1 MTQKKKK
8 KNINLGLLIRVTF
21 FFLLPLTVSAE
32 TIEKKYASFKLL
44 NKTTN
49 KVSTKD
55 ILVSSKISWET
66 LNIEVLYCGS
76 TPPTEIPEDYVL
88 IDVYDTIN
96 NENTNILGIRLEN
109 RVKNSITTYH
119 LHLLDLNEIQ
129 IEIPSTTFDYVI
141 EMESIDFQ
149 KICRDMNN
157 LAADTMEIKSIGEQ
171 LIFTCTSEFAQ
182 QETILRQSDD
192 GLAYRESSDS
202 IVQGLFRLKKNGM
215 VERAFQLKKIKNKKF
230 TILKKAN
237 SQFSGL

>member
-96 NENTNILGIRLEN
+96 NENTNIYRGWMISSSPDVTSLQNPI
-109 RVKNSITTYH
+109 Y
-119 LHLLDLNEIQ
+119 DLWLVDCIN
-129 IEIPSTTFDYVI
+129 D
-141 EMESIDFQ
+141 
-149 KICRDMNN
+149 K
-157 LAADTMEIKSIGEQ
+157 
-171 LIFTCTSEFAQ
+171 TS
-182 QETILRQSDD
+182 
-192 GLAYRESSDS
+192 
-202 IVQGLFRLKKNGM
+202 
-215 VERAFQLKKIKNKKF
+215 
-230 TILKKAN
+230 
-237 SQFSGL
+237 

>member
-21 FFLLPLTVSAE
+21 FFLLPLIVSAE

-76 TPPTEIPEDYVL
+76 TPPTEIPENYVL

-96 NENTNILGIRLEN
+96 NENTNIYKGWMISSSPDVTPLEN
-109 RVKNSITTYH
+109 PIY
-119 LHLLDLNEIQ
+119 DLWLVDCSN
-129 IEIPSTTFDYVI
+129 D
-141 EMESIDFQ
+141 
-149 KICRDMNN
+149 K
-157 LAADTMEIKSIGEQ
+157 
-171 LIFTCTSEFAQ
+171 TS
-182 QETILRQSDD
+182 
-192 GLAYRESSDS
+192 
-202 IVQGLFRLKKNGM
+202 
-215 VERAFQLKKIKNKKF
+215 
-230 TILKKAN
+230 
-237 SQFSGL
+237 

>member
-76 TPPTEIPEDYVL
+76 TPPTETPEDYVL

-96 NENTNILGIRLEN
+96 NENTNIYKGWMISSSPDVTPLEN
-109 RVKNSITTYH
+109 PIY
-119 LHLLDLNEIQ
+119 DLWLVDCSN
-129 IEIPSTTFDYVI
+129 D
-141 EMESIDFQ
+141 
-149 KICRDMNN
+149 K
-157 LAADTMEIKSIGEQ
+157 
-171 LIFTCTSEFAQ
+171 TS
-182 QETILRQSDD
+182 
-192 GLAYRESSDS
+192 
-202 IVQGLFRLKKNGM
+202 
-215 VERAFQLKKIKNKKF
+215 
-230 TILKKAN
+230 
-237 SQFSGL
+237 

>member
-8 KNINLGLLIRVTF
+8 KNINLGLLIRVAF
-21 FFLLPLTVSAE
+21 YFLLPLTVSAE

-96 NENTNILGIRLEN
+96 NENTNIYRGWMISSSPDVTPLEN
-109 RVKNSITTYH
+109 PIY
-119 LHLLDLNEIQ
+119 DLWLVDCSN
-129 IEIPSTTFDYVI
+129 D
-141 EMESIDFQ
+141 
-149 KICRDMNN
+149 K
-157 LAADTMEIKSIGEQ
+157 
-171 LIFTCTSEFAQ
+171 TS
-182 QETILRQSDD
+182 
-192 GLAYRESSDS
+192 
-202 IVQGLFRLKKNGM
+202 
-215 VERAFQLKKIKNKKF
+215 
-230 TILKKAN
+230 
-237 SQFSGL
+237 

>member
-8 KNINLGLLIRVTF
+8 KNINLGLLIRLTI

-96 NENTNILGIRLEN
+96 NENTNIYKGWMISSSPDVTPLEN
-109 RVKNSITTYH
+109 PIY
-119 LHLLDLNEIQ
+119 DLWLVDCSN
-129 IEIPSTTFDYVI
+129 D
-141 EMESIDFQ
+141 
-149 KICRDMNN
+149 K
-157 LAADTMEIKSIGEQ
+157 
-171 LIFTCTSEFAQ
+171 TS
-182 QETILRQSDD
+182 
-192 GLAYRESSDS
+192 
-202 IVQGLFRLKKNGM
+202 
-215 VERAFQLKKIKNKKF
+215 
-230 TILKKAN
+230 
-237 SQFSGL
+237 

>member
-8 KNINLGLLIRVTF
+8 KNIKLGLLIRVTF

-96 NENTNILGIRLEN
+96 NENTNIYKGWMISSSPDVTPLEN
-109 RVKNSITTYH
+109 PIY
-119 LHLLDLNEIQ
+119 DLWLVDCSN
-129 IEIPSTTFDYVI
+129 D
-141 EMESIDFQ
+141 
-149 KICRDMNN
+149 K
-157 LAADTMEIKSIGEQ
+157 
-171 LIFTCTSEFAQ
+171 TS
-182 QETILRQSDD
+182 
-192 GLAYRESSDS
+192 
-202 IVQGLFRLKKNGM
+202 
-215 VERAFQLKKIKNKKF
+215 
-230 TILKKAN
+230 
-237 SQFSGL
+237 

>member
-21 FFLLPLTVSAE
+21 FFLITLTVSAE

-49 KVSTKD
+49 KVSTKE

-96 NENTNILGIRLEN
+96 NENTNIYKGWMISSSPDVTPLEN
-109 RVKNSITTYH
+109 PIY
-119 LHLLDLNEIQ
+119 DLWLVDCSN
-129 IEIPSTTFDYVI
+129 D
-141 EMESIDFQ
+141 
-149 KICRDMNN
+149 K
-157 LAADTMEIKSIGEQ
+157 
-171 LIFTCTSEFAQ
+171 TS
-182 QETILRQSDD
+182 
-192 GLAYRESSDS
+192 
-202 IVQGLFRLKKNGM
+202 
-215 VERAFQLKKIKNKKF
+215 
-230 TILKKAN
+230 
-237 SQFSGL
+237 

>member
-8 KNINLGLLIRVTF
+8 KNINLGLLIRVTLF
-21 FFLLPLTVSAE
+21 SLLPLTVSAE

-96 NENTNILGIRLEN
+96 NENTNIYKGWMISSSPDVTPLEN
-109 RVKNSITTYH
+109 PIY
-119 LHLLDLNEIQ
+119 DLWLVDCSN
-129 IEIPSTTFDYVI
+129 D
-141 EMESIDFQ
+141 
-149 KICRDMNN
+149 K
-157 LAADTMEIKSIGEQ
+157 
-171 LIFTCTSEFAQ
+171 TS
-182 QETILRQSDD
+182 
-192 GLAYRESSDS
+192 
-202 IVQGLFRLKKNGM
+202 
-215 VERAFQLKKIKNKKF
+215 
-230 TILKKAN
+230 
-237 SQFSGL
+237 

>member
-21 FFLLPLTVSAE
+21 FFLLPITVSAE

-96 NENTNILGIRLEN
+96 NENINIYKGWMISSSPDVTSLQNPI
-109 RVKNSITTYH
+109 Y
-119 LHLLDLNEIQ
+119 DLWLVDCIN
-129 IEIPSTTFDYVI
+129 D
-141 EMESIDFQ
+141 
-149 KICRDMNN
+149 K
-157 LAADTMEIKSIGEQ
+157 
-171 LIFTCTSEFAQ
+171 TS
-182 QETILRQSDD
+182 
-192 GLAYRESSDS
+192 
-202 IVQGLFRLKKNGM
+202 
-215 VERAFQLKKIKNKKF
+215 
-230 TILKKAN
+230 
-237 SQFSGL
+237 

>member
-21 FFLLPLTVSAE
+21 FFLIPLTVSAE

-55 ILVSSKISWET
+55 ILVGSKISWET

-96 NENTNILGIRLEN
+96 NENINIYKGWMISSSPDVTPLEN
-109 RVKNSITTYH
+109 PIY
-119 LHLLDLNEIQ
+119 DLWLVDCSN
-129 IEIPSTTFDYVI
+129 D
-141 EMESIDFQ
+141 
-149 KICRDMNN
+149 K
-157 LAADTMEIKSIGEQ
+157 
-171 LIFTCTSEFAQ
+171 TS
-182 QETILRQSDD
+182 
-192 GLAYRESSDS
+192 
-202 IVQGLFRLKKNGM
+202 
-215 VERAFQLKKIKNKKF
+215 
-230 TILKKAN
+230 
-237 SQFSGL
+237 

>member
-32 TIEKKYASFKLL
+32 IIEKKYASFKLL

-55 ILVSSKISWET
+55 ILVNSKISWET

-96 NENTNILGIRLEN
+96 NENINIYKGWMISSSPDVTPLEN
-109 RVKNSITTYH
+109 PIY
-119 LHLLDLNEIQ
+119 DLWLVDCSN
-129 IEIPSTTFDYVI
+129 D
-141 EMESIDFQ
+141 
-149 KICRDMNN
+149 K
-157 LAADTMEIKSIGEQ
+157 
-171 LIFTCTSEFAQ
+171 TS
-182 QETILRQSDD
+182 
-192 GLAYRESSDS
+192 
-202 IVQGLFRLKKNGM
+202 
-215 VERAFQLKKIKNKKF
+215 
-230 TILKKAN
+230 
-237 SQFSGL
+237 

>member
-21 FFLLPLTVSAE
+21 FFLLPLNVFAE

-49 KVSTKD
+49 KVTTKD

-96 NENTNILGIRLEN
+96 NENINIYKGWMISSSPDVTPLEN
-109 RVKNSITTYH
+109 PIY
-119 LHLLDLNEIQ
+119 DLWLVDCSN
-129 IEIPSTTFDYVI
+129 D
-141 EMESIDFQ
+141 
-149 KICRDMNN
+149 K
-157 LAADTMEIKSIGEQ
+157 
-171 LIFTCTSEFAQ
+171 TS
-182 QETILRQSDD
+182 
-192 GLAYRESSDS
+192 
-202 IVQGLFRLKKNGM
+202 
-215 VERAFQLKKIKNKKF
+215 
-230 TILKKAN
+230 
-237 SQFSGL
+237 

>member
-8 KNINLGLLIRVTF
+8 KNINLGLLIRVTLF
-21 FFLLPLTVSAE
+21 FFLPLTVSAE

-96 NENTNILGIRLEN
+96 NENINIYKGWMISSSPDVTPLEN
-109 RVKNSITTYH
+109 PIY
-119 LHLLDLNEIQ
+119 DLWLVDCSN
-129 IEIPSTTFDYVI
+129 D
-141 EMESIDFQ
+141 
-149 KICRDMNN
+149 K
-157 LAADTMEIKSIGEQ
+157 
-171 LIFTCTSEFAQ
+171 TS
-182 QETILRQSDD
+182 
-192 GLAYRESSDS
+192 
-202 IVQGLFRLKKNGM
+202 
-215 VERAFQLKKIKNKKF
+215 
-230 TILKKAN
+230 
-237 SQFSGL
+237 

>member
-76 TPPTEIPEDYVL
+76 NPPTEIPEDYVL
-88 IDVYDTIN
+88 IDVYDNIN
-96 NENTNILGIRLEN
+96 NENINIYKGWMISSSPDVTPLEN
-109 RVKNSITTYH
+109 PIY
-119 LHLLDLNEIQ
+119 DLWLVDCSN
-129 IEIPSTTFDYVI
+129 D
-141 EMESIDFQ
+141 
-149 KICRDMNN
+149 K
-157 LAADTMEIKSIGEQ
+157 
-171 LIFTCTSEFAQ
+171 TS
-182 QETILRQSDD
+182 
-192 GLAYRESSDS
+192 
-202 IVQGLFRLKKNGM
+202 
-215 VERAFQLKKIKNKKF
+215 
-230 TILKKAN
+230 
-237 SQFSGL
+237 

>member
-21 FFLLPLTVSAE
+21 FLLIPITVSAE

-55 ILVSSKISWET
+55 ILVSSKITWET

-96 NENTNILGIRLEN
+96 NKNTNIYKGWMISSSPDVTPLEN
-109 RVKNSITTYH
+109 PIY
-119 LHLLDLNEIQ
+119 DLWLVDCSN
-129 IEIPSTTFDYVI
+129 D
-141 EMESIDFQ
+141 
-149 KICRDMNN
+149 K
-157 LAADTMEIKSIGEQ
+157 
-171 LIFTCTSEFAQ
+171 TS
-182 QETILRQSDD
+182 
-192 GLAYRESSDS
+192 
-202 IVQGLFRLKKNGM
+202 
-215 VERAFQLKKIKNKKF
+215 
-230 TILKKAN
+230 
-237 SQFSGL
+237 

>member
-1 MTQKKKK
+1 MIQKKKK

-96 NENTNILGIRLEN
+96 NENINIYKGWMISSSPDVTPLEN
-109 RVKNSITTYH
+109 PIY
-119 LHLLDLNEIQ
+119 DLWLVDCSN
-129 IEIPSTTFDYVI
+129 D
-141 EMESIDFQ
+141 
-149 KICRDMNN
+149 K
-157 LAADTMEIKSIGEQ
+157 
-171 LIFTCTSEFAQ
+171 TS
-182 QETILRQSDD
+182 
-192 GLAYRESSDS
+192 
-202 IVQGLFRLKKNGM
+202 
-215 VERAFQLKKIKNKKF
+215 
-230 TILKKAN
+230 
-237 SQFSGL
+237 

>member
-49 KVSTKD
+49 KVSTKE

-96 NENTNILGIRLEN
+96 NENTNIYKGWMISSSPDVTSLQNPI
-109 RVKNSITTYH
+109 Y
-119 LHLLDLNEIQ
+119 DLWLVDCSN
-129 IEIPSTTFDYVI
+129 D
-141 EMESIDFQ
+141 
-149 KICRDMNN
+149 K
-157 LAADTMEIKSIGEQ
+157 
-171 LIFTCTSEFAQ
+171 TS
-182 QETILRQSDD
+182 
-192 GLAYRESSDS
+192 
-202 IVQGLFRLKKNGM
+202 
-215 VERAFQLKKIKNKKF
+215 
-230 TILKKAN
+230 
-237 SQFSGL
+237 

>member
-55 ILVSSKISWET
+55 ILVDSKISWET

-96 NENTNILGIRLEN
+96 NENTNIYKGWMISSSPDVTPLEN
-109 RVKNSITTYH
+109 PIY
-119 LHLLDLNEIQ
+119 DLWLVDCSN
-129 IEIPSTTFDYVI
+129 D
-141 EMESIDFQ
+141 
-149 KICRDMNN
+149 K
-157 LAADTMEIKSIGEQ
+157 
-171 LIFTCTSEFAQ
+171 TS
-182 QETILRQSDD
+182 
-192 GLAYRESSDS
+192 
-202 IVQGLFRLKKNGM
+202 
-215 VERAFQLKKIKNKKF
+215 
-230 TILKKAN
+230 
-237 SQFSGL
+237 

>member
-8 KNINLGLLIRVTF
+8 KNINLGLLIRVAF

-96 NENTNILGIRLEN
+96 NENTNIYKGWMISSSPDVTPLEN
-109 RVKNSITTYH
+109 PIY
-119 LHLLDLNEIQ
+119 DLWLVDCSN
-129 IEIPSTTFDYVI
+129 D
-141 EMESIDFQ
+141 
-149 KICRDMNN
+149 K
-157 LAADTMEIKSIGEQ
+157 
-171 LIFTCTSEFAQ
+171 TS
-182 QETILRQSDD
+182 
-192 GLAYRESSDS
+192 
-202 IVQGLFRLKKNGM
+202 
-215 VERAFQLKKIKNKKF
+215 
-230 TILKKAN
+230 
-237 SQFSGL
+237 